1 MICMRLKR
9 RKQSCVFLRK
19 TANFKQ
25 NMKIRLAGE
34 KQKSG
39 ILIHYAGLRT
49 YEINDDRSA

>member
-1 MICMRLKR
+1 MRLKR
-9 RKQSCVFLRK
+9 RKQPCVFLRK